1 MKFYSTNNR
10 SHSLGFGAAVEKG
23 LAADNGLYFPE
34 TIPTLSSEFINNL
47 HTFSKE
53 EIGVEVMR
61 HFTSE
66 DISDEELKRIVRET
80 LDFDFPLKE
89 VSKDVFSLELFHGP
103 TMAFKDVGARFMSR
117 SLRALAEDRE
127 SIVLVATSGDTGSAV
142 ANGFYKIPGIKVVL
156 LYPSGKISHI
166 QEMQLTTL
174 GENITAI
181 EVDGVFDDC
190 QALVKQA
197 FLDEELNKKLALT
210 SANSINVARWLP
222 QSIYYFLA
230 VAEARRQGFE
240 EVVFSV
246 PSGNFGNITAGMI
259 GAKMGLPIKKF
270 IAATNMNKIVPDY
283 LTSGV
288 YSPVA
293 SVPTIS
299 NAMDVGAPSNFVR
312 LTEMYGNSHEGIT
325 HDLEGYY
332 LTDEQ
337 TKQVMKRCY
346 EENEYILDPHGA
358 IAYDALL
365 KSGLANDKTC
375 GIFLETAHPAKFKD
389 VVDDALGIKFP
400 LPEKLKEIVSKKKI
414 ATKMKNSYADF
425 KDFLR
430 SNY

>member
-10 SHSLGFGAAVEKG
+10 NHSLGFGAAVEKG

-34 TIPTLSSEFINNL
+34 TIPTLSSDFINDL

-66 DISDEELKRIVRET
+66 DISIEELKRIVRET

-117 SLRALAEDRE
+117 SLQAIAKRD
-127 SIVLVATSGDTGSAV
+127 SVVLVATSGDTGSAV

-156 LYPSGKISHI
+156 LYPSGKISQI

-174 GENITAI
+174 GENITALQ
-181 EVDGVFDDC
+181 VDGVFDDC
-190 QALVKQA
+190 QALVKKA

-210 SANSINVARWLP
+210 SANSINIARWLP

-246 PSGNFGNITAGMI
+246 PSGNLGNVTAGMV
-259 GAKMGLPIKKF
+259 GAKMGLPVKKF

-293 SVPTIS
+293 SVATIS

-312 LTEMYGNSHEGIT
+312 LTEMYSNSHEGIT

-332 LTDEQ
+332 LTDDQ
-337 TKQVMKRCY
+337 TKKVMKTCY
-346 EENEYILDPHGA
+346 EENEYVLDPHGA

-365 KSGLANDKTC
+365 KSGLTNDKTC

-389 VVDDALGIKFP
+389 IVDDALDIDLP
-400 LPEKLKEIVSKKKI
+400 LPKKLKEIVNNKKT
-414 ATKMKNSYADF
+414 AVKMKNSYEDF
-425 KDFLR
+425 EDFLR

>member
-10 SHSLGFGAAVEKG
+10 NHSLGFGAAVEKG

-34 TIPTLSSEFINNL
+34 TIPILSSDFINDL
-47 HTFSKE
+47 HTFSKD

-66 DISDEELKRIVRET
+66 DISIEELKRIVRET

-117 SLRALAEDRE
+117 SLRAIAERE
-127 SIVLVATSGDTGSAV
+127 SVVLVATSGDTGSAV

-156 LYPSGKISHI
+156 LYPSGKISQI

-174 GENITAI
+174 GENITAL

-190 QALVKQA
+190 QALVKKA

-210 SANSINVARWLP
+210 SANSINIARWLP

-230 VAEARRQGFE
+230 LAEARRQGFE

-246 PSGNFGNITAGMI
+246 PSGNLGNVTAGMV
-259 GAKMGLPIKKF
+259 GAKMGLPVKKF

-332 LTDEQ
+332 LNDDQ
-337 TKQVMKRCY
+337 TKKVMKRCY
-346 EENEYILDPHGA
+346 EENEYVLDPHGA

-365 KSGLANDKTC
+365 KSGLTNDKTC

-389 VVDDALGIKFP
+389 IVDDALDIDLP
-400 LPEKLKEIVSKKKI
+400 LPEKLKEIVNNKKT
-414 ATKMKNSYADF
+414 AVKMKNSYEDF
-425 KDFLR
+425 EDFLR

>member
-10 SHSLGFGAAVEKG
+10 NHSLGFGAAVEKG

-34 TIPTLSSEFINNL
+34 TIPTLSSDFINDL

-66 DISDEELKRIVRET
+66 DISIEELKRIVRET

-117 SLRALAEDRE
+117 SLRAIAERE
-127 SIVLVATSGDTGSAV
+127 SVVLVATSGDTGSAV

-156 LYPSGKISHI
+156 LYPSGKISQI

-174 GENITAI
+174 GENITAL

-190 QALVKQA
+190 QALVKKA

-210 SANSINVARWLP
+210 SANSINIARWLP

-246 PSGNFGNITAGMI
+246 PSGNLGNITAGMV
-259 GAKMGLPIKKF
+259 GAKMGLPVKKF

-312 LTEMYGNSHEGIT
+312 LTEMYSNSHEGIT

-332 LTDEQ
+332 LTDDQ
-337 TKQVMKRCY
+337 TKKVMKRCY
-346 EENEYILDPHGA
+346 EENEYVLDPHGA

-365 KSGLANDKTC
+365 KSGLTNDKTC

-389 VVDDALGIKFP
+389 IVDDALDIDLP
-400 LPEKLKEIVSKKKI
+400 LPEKLKEIVNNKKT
-414 ATKMKNSYADF
+414 AVKMKNSYEDF
-425 KDFLR
+425 EDFLR

>member
-10 SHSLGFGAAVEKG
+10 NHSLGFGAAVEKG

-34 TIPTLSSEFINNL
+34 TIPILSSDFINDL
-47 HTFSKE
+47 HTFSKD

-66 DISDEELKRIVRET
+66 DISIEELKRIVRET

-117 SLRALAEDRE
+117 SLQAIAKRD
-127 SIVLVATSGDTGSAV
+127 SVVLVATSGDTGSAV

-156 LYPSGKISHI
+156 LYPSGKISQI

-174 GENITAI
+174 GENITALQ
-181 EVDGVFDDC
+181 VDGVFDDC
-190 QALVKQA
+190 QALVKKA

-210 SANSINVARWLP
+210 SANSINIARWLP

-246 PSGNFGNITAGMI
+246 PIGNLGNVTAGMV
-259 GAKMGLPIKKF
+259 GAKMGLPVKKF

-293 SVPTIS
+293 SVATIS

-332 LTDEQ
+332 LNDDQ
-337 TKQVMKRCY
+337 TKKVMKRCY
-346 EENEYILDPHGA
+346 EENEYVLDPHGA

-365 KSGLANDKTC
+365 KSGLTNDKTC

-389 VVDDALGIKFP
+389 IVDDALDIDLP
-400 LPEKLKEIVSKKKI
+400 LPEKLKEIVNNKKT
-414 ATKMKNSYADF
+414 AVKMKNSYEDF
-425 KDFLR
+425 EDFLR

>member
-10 SHSLGFGAAVEKG
+10 NHSLGFGAAVEKG

-34 TIPTLSSEFINNL
+34 TIPILSSDFINDL
-47 HTFSKE
+47 HTFSKD

-66 DISDEELKRIVRET
+66 DISIEELKRIVRET

-117 SLRALAEDRE
+117 SLQAIAKRD
-127 SIVLVATSGDTGSAV
+127 SVVLVATSGDTGSAV

-156 LYPSGKISHI
+156 LYPSGKISQI

-174 GENITAI
+174 GENITALQ
-181 EVDGVFDDC
+181 VDGVFDDC
-190 QALVKQA
+190 QALVKKA
-197 FLDEELNKKLALT
+197 FLDEELNKKLVLT
-210 SANSINVARWLP
+210 SANSINIARWLP

-230 VAEARRQGFE
+230 LAEARRQGFE

-246 PSGNFGNITAGMI
+246 PSGNLGNVTAGMV
-259 GAKMGLPIKKF
+259 GAKMGLPVKKF

-293 SVPTIS
+293 SVATIS

-332 LTDEQ
+332 LNDDQ
-337 TKQVMKRCY
+337 TKKVMKRCY
-346 EENEYILDPHGA
+346 EENEYVLDPHGA

-365 KSGLANDKTC
+365 KSGLTNDKTC

-389 VVDDALGIKFP
+389 IVDDALDIDLP
-400 LPEKLKEIVSKKKI
+400 LPEKLKEIVNNKKT
-414 ATKMKNSYADF
+414 AVKMKNSYEDF
-425 KDFLR
+425 EDFLR

>member
-10 SHSLGFGAAVEKG
+10 NHSLGFGAAVEKG

-34 TIPTLSSEFINNL
+34 TIPTLSSDFINDL

-66 DISDEELKRIVRET
+66 DISIEELKRIVRET

-117 SLRALAEDRE
+117 SLRAIAERE
-127 SIVLVATSGDTGSAV
+127 SVVLVATSGDTGSAV

-156 LYPSGKISHI
+156 LYPSGKISQI

-174 GENITAI
+174 GENITALQ
-181 EVDGVFDDC
+181 VDGVFDDC
-190 QALVKQA
+190 QALVKKA

-210 SANSINVARWLP
+210 SANSINIARWLP

-246 PSGNFGNITAGMI
+246 PSGNLGNVTAGMV
-259 GAKMGLPIKKF
+259 GAKMGLPVKKF

-312 LTEMYGNSHEGIT
+312 LTEMYSNSHEGIT

-332 LTDEQ
+332 LTDDQ
-337 TKQVMKRCY
+337 TKKVMKTCY
-346 EENEYILDPHGA
+346 EENEYVLDPHGA

-365 KSGLANDKTC
+365 KSGLTNDKTC

-389 VVDDALGIKFP
+389 IVDDALDIDLP
-400 LPEKLKEIVSKKKI
+400 LPKKLKEIVNNKKT
-414 ATKMKNSYADF
+414 AVKMKNSYEDF
-425 KDFLR
+425 EDFLR

>member
-10 SHSLGFGAAVEKG
+10 NHSLGFGAAVEKG

-34 TIPTLSSEFINNL
+34 TIPTLSSDFINDL

-66 DISDEELKRIVRET
+66 DISIEELKRIVRET

-117 SLRALAEDRE
+117 SLRAIAERE
-127 SIVLVATSGDTGSAV
+127 SVVLVATSGDTGSAV

-156 LYPSGKISHI
+156 LYPSGKISQI

-174 GENITAI
+174 GENITAL

-190 QALVKQA
+190 QALVKKA

-210 SANSINVARWLP
+210 SANSINIARWLP

-259 GAKMGLPIKKF
+259 GAKMGLPVKKF

-312 LTEMYGNSHEGIT
+312 LTEMYSNSHEGIT

-332 LTDEQ
+332 LTDDQ
-337 TKQVMKRCY
+337 TKKVMKTCY
-346 EENEYILDPHGA
+346 EENEYVLDPHGA

-365 KSGLANDKTC
+365 KSGLTNDKTC

-389 VVDDALGIKFP
+389 IVDDALDIDLP
-400 LPEKLKEIVSKKKI
+400 LPEKLKEIVNNKKT
-414 ATKMKNSYADF
+414 AVKMKNSYEDF
-425 KDFLR
+425 EDFLR

>member
-10 SHSLGFGAAVEKG
+10 NHSLGFGAAVEKG

-34 TIPTLSSEFINNL
+34 TIPILSSDFINDL
-47 HTFSKE
+47 HTFSKD

-66 DISDEELKRIVRET
+66 DISIEELKRIVRET

-117 SLRALAEDRE
+117 SLQAIAKRD
-127 SIVLVATSGDTGSAV
+127 SVVLVATSGDTGSAV

-156 LYPSGKISHI
+156 LYPSGKISQI

-174 GENITAI
+174 GENITALQ
-181 EVDGVFDDC
+181 VDGVFDDC
-190 QALVKQA
+190 QALVKKA
-197 FLDEELNKKLALT
+197 FLDEELNKKLVLT
-210 SANSINVARWLP
+210 SANSINIARWLP

-230 VAEARRQGFE
+230 LAEARRQGFE

-246 PSGNFGNITAGMI
+246 PSGNLGNVTAGMV
-259 GAKMGLPIKKF
+259 GAKMGLPVKKF

-293 SVPTIS
+293 SVATIS

-332 LTDEQ
+332 LNDDQ
-337 TKQVMKRCY
+337 TKKVMKRCY
-346 EENEYILDPHGA
+346 EENEYVLDPHGA

-365 KSGLANDKTC
+365 KSGLTNDKTC

-389 VVDDALGIKFP
+389 IVDDALDIDFP
-400 LPEKLKEIVSKKKI
+400 LPEKLKEIVNNKKT
-414 ATKMKNSYADF
+414 AVKMKNSYEDF
-425 KDFLR
+425 EDFLR

>member
-10 SHSLGFGAAVEKG
+10 NHSLGFGAAVEKG

-34 TIPTLSSEFINNL
+34 TIPILSSDFINDL
-47 HTFSKE
+47 HTFSKD

-66 DISDEELKRIVRET
+66 DISIEELKRIVRET

-117 SLRALAEDRE
+117 SLQAIAKRD
-127 SIVLVATSGDTGSAV
+127 SVVLVATSGDTGSAV

-156 LYPSGKISHI
+156 LYPSGKISQI

-174 GENITAI
+174 GENITAL

-190 QALVKQA
+190 QALVKKA

-210 SANSINVARWLP
+210 SANSINIARWLP

-230 VAEARRQGFE
+230 LAEARRQGFE

-246 PSGNFGNITAGMI
+246 PSGNLGNVTAGMV
-259 GAKMGLPIKKF
+259 GAKMGLPVKKF

-293 SVPTIS
+293 SVATIS

-332 LTDEQ
+332 LNDDQ
-337 TKQVMKRCY
+337 TKKVMKRCY
-346 EENEYILDPHGA
+346 EENEYVLDPHGA

-365 KSGLANDKTC
+365 KSGLTNDKTC

-389 VVDDALGIKFP
+389 IVDDALDIDLP
-400 LPEKLKEIVSKKKI
+400 LPEKLKEIVNNKKT
-414 ATKMKNSYADF
+414 AVKMKNSYEDF
-425 KDFLR
+425 EDFLR

>member
-10 SHSLGFGAAVEKG
+10 NHSLGFGAAVEKG

-34 TIPTLSSEFINNL
+34 TIPILSSDFINDL
-47 HTFSKE
+47 HTFSKD

-66 DISDEELKRIVRET
+66 DISIEELKRIVRET

-117 SLRALAEDRE
+117 SLQAIAKRD
-127 SIVLVATSGDTGSAV
+127 SVVLVATSGDTGSAV

-156 LYPSGKISHI
+156 LYPSGKISQI

-174 GENITAI
+174 GENITALQ
-181 EVDGVFDDC
+181 VDGVFDDC
-190 QALVKQA
+190 QALVKKA
-197 FLDEELNKKLALT
+197 FLDEELNKKLVLT
-210 SANSINVARWLP
+210 SANSINIARWLP

-246 PSGNFGNITAGMI
+246 PSGNLGNVTAGMV
-259 GAKMGLPIKKF
+259 GAKMGLPVKKF

-293 SVPTIS
+293 SVATIS

-332 LTDEQ
+332 LTDDQ
-337 TKQVMKRCY
+337 TKKVMKRCY
-346 EENEYILDPHGA
+346 EENEYVLDPHGA

-365 KSGLANDKTC
+365 KSGLTNDKTC

-389 VVDDALGIKFP
+389 IVDDALDIDLP
-400 LPEKLKEIVSKKKI
+400 LPEKLKEIVNNKKT
-414 ATKMKNSYADF
+414 AVKMKNSYEDF
-425 KDFLR
+425 EDFLR

>member
-10 SHSLGFGAAVEKG
+10 NHSLGFGAAVEKG

-34 TIPTLSSEFINNL
+34 TIPTLSSDFINDL

-66 DISDEELKRIVRET
+66 DISIEELKRIVRET

-117 SLRALAEDRE
+117 SLRAIAERE
-127 SIVLVATSGDTGSAV
+127 SVVLVATSGDTGSAV

-156 LYPSGKISHI
+156 LYPSGKISQI

-174 GENITAI
+174 GENITAL

-190 QALVKQA
+190 QALVKKA

-210 SANSINVARWLP
+210 SANSINIARWLP

-246 PSGNFGNITAGMI
+246 PSGNLGNITAGMV
-259 GAKMGLPIKKF
+259 GAKMGLPVKKF

-293 SVPTIS
+293 SVATIS

-332 LTDEQ
+332 LNDDQ
-337 TKQVMKRCY
+337 TKKVMKRCY
-346 EENEYILDPHGA
+346 EENEYVLDPHGA

-365 KSGLANDKTC
+365 KSGLTNDKTC

-389 VVDDALGIKFP
+389 IVDDALDIDLP
-400 LPEKLKEIVSKKKI
+400 LPEKLKEIVNKKKT
-414 ATKMKNSYADF
+414 AVKMKNSYADF
-425 KDFLR
+425 EDFLR

>member
-10 SHSLGFGAAVEKG
+10 NHSLGFGAAVEKG

-34 TIPTLSSEFINNL
+34 TIPTLSSDFINDL

-66 DISDEELKRIVRET
+66 DISIEELKRIVRET

-117 SLRALAEDRE
+117 SLRAIAERE
-127 SIVLVATSGDTGSAV
+127 SVVLVATSGDTGSAV

-156 LYPSGKISHI
+156 LYPSGKISQI

-174 GENITAI
+174 GENITAL

-190 QALVKQA
+190 QALVKKA

-210 SANSINVARWLP
+210 SANSINIARWLP

-246 PSGNFGNITAGMI
+246 PSGNLGNITAGMV
-259 GAKMGLPIKKF
+259 GAKMGLPVKKF

-312 LTEMYGNSHEGIT
+312 LTEMYSNSHEGIT

-332 LTDEQ
+332 LTDDQ
-337 TKQVMKRCY
+337 TKKVMKTCY
-346 EENEYILDPHGA
+346 EENEYVLDPHGA

-365 KSGLANDKTC
+365 KSGLTNDKTC

-389 VVDDALGIKFP
+389 IVDDALDIDLP
-400 LPEKLKEIVSKKKI
+400 LPEKLKEIVNKKKT
-414 ATKMKNSYADF
+414 AVKMKNSYADF
-425 KDFLR
+425 EDFLR

>member
-10 SHSLGFGAAVEKG
+10 NHSLGFGAAVEKG

-34 TIPTLSSEFINNL
+34 TIPILSSDFINDL
-47 HTFSKE
+47 HTFSKD

-66 DISDEELKRIVRET
+66 DISIEELKRIVRET

-117 SLRALAEDRE
+117 SLQAIAKRD
-127 SIVLVATSGDTGSAV
+127 SVVLVATSGDTGSAV

-156 LYPSGKISHI
+156 LYPSGKISQI

-174 GENITAI
+174 GENITAL

-190 QALVKQA
+190 QALVKKA

-210 SANSINVARWLP
+210 SANSINIARWLP

-246 PSGNFGNITAGMI
+246 PSGNLGNITAGMV
-259 GAKMGLPIKKF
+259 GAKMGLPVKKF

-332 LTDEQ
+332 LTDDQ
-337 TKQVMKRCY
+337 TKKVMKTCY
-346 EENEYILDPHGA
+346 EENEYVLDPHGA

-365 KSGLANDKTC
+365 KSGLTNDKTC

-389 VVDDALGIKFP
+389 IVDDALDIDLP
-400 LPEKLKEIVSKKKI
+400 LPEKLKEIVNNKKT
-414 ATKMKNSYADF
+414 AVKMKNSYEDF
-425 KDFLR
+425 EDFLR

>member
-10 SHSLGFGAAVEKG
+10 NHSLGFGAAVEKG

-34 TIPTLSSEFINNL
+34 TIPILSSDFINDL
-47 HTFSKE
+47 HTFSKD

-66 DISDEELKRIVRET
+66 DISIEELKRIVRET

-117 SLRALAEDRE
+117 SLQAIAKRD
-127 SIVLVATSGDTGSAV
+127 SVVLVATSGDTGSAV

-156 LYPSGKISHI
+156 LYPSGKISQI

-174 GENITAI
+174 GENITAL

-190 QALVKQA
+190 QALVKKA
-197 FLDEELNKKLALT
+197 FLDEELNKKLVLT
-210 SANSINVARWLP
+210 SANSINIARWLP

-230 VAEARRQGFE
+230 LAEARRQGFE

-246 PSGNFGNITAGMI
+246 PSGNLGNVTAGMV
-259 GAKMGLPIKKF
+259 GAKMGLPVKKF

-293 SVPTIS
+293 SVATIS

-332 LTDEQ
+332 LNDDQ
-337 TKQVMKRCY
+337 TKKVMKRCY
-346 EENEYILDPHGA
+346 EENEYVLDPHGA

-365 KSGLANDKTC
+365 KSGLTNDKTC

-389 VVDDALGIKFP
+389 IVDDALDIDLP
-400 LPEKLKEIVSKKKI
+400 LPEKLKEIVNNKKT
-414 ATKMKNSYADF
+414 AVKMKNSYEDF
-425 KDFLR
+425 EDFLR

>member
-10 SHSLGFGAAVEKG
+10 NHSLGFGAAVEKG

-34 TIPTLSSEFINNL
+34 TIPTLNSDFINDL

-66 DISDEELKRIVRET
+66 DISIEELKRIVRET

-117 SLRALAEDRE
+117 SFRAIAERE
-127 SIVLVATSGDTGSAV
+127 SVVLVATSGDTGSAV

-156 LYPSGKISHI
+156 LYPSGKISQI

-174 GENITAI
+174 GENITAL

-190 QALVKQA
+190 QALVKKA

-210 SANSINVARWLP
+210 SANSINIARWLP

-259 GAKMGLPIKKF
+259 GAKMGLPVKKF

-332 LTDEQ
+332 LNDDQ
-337 TKQVMKRCY
+337 TKKVMKRCY
-346 EENEYILDPHGA
+346 EENEYVLDPHGA

-365 KSGLANDKTC
+365 KSGLTNDKTC

-389 VVDDALGIKFP
+389 IVDDALDIDLP
-400 LPEKLKEIVSKKKI
+400 LPEKLKEIVNNKKT
-414 ATKMKNSYADF
+414 AVKMKNSYEDF
-425 KDFLR
+425 EDFLR

>member
-1 MKFYSTNNR
+1 M
-10 SHSLGFGAAVEKG
+10 
-23 LAADNGLYFPE
+23 
-34 TIPTLSSEFINNL
+34 
-47 HTFSKE
+47 
-53 EIGVEVMR
+53 
-61 HFTSE
+61 
-66 DISDEELKRIVRET
+66 
-80 LDFDFPLKE
+80 
-89 VSKDVFSLELFHGP
+89 FSLELFHGP

-117 SLRALAEDRE
+117 SLRAIAERE
-127 SIVLVATSGDTGSAV
+127 SVVLVATSGDTGSAV

-156 LYPSGKISHI
+156 LYPSGKISQI

-174 GENITAI
+174 GENITAL

-190 QALVKQA
+190 QALVKKA

-210 SANSINVARWLP
+210 SANSINIARWLP

-246 PSGNFGNITAGMI
+246 PSGNLGNITAGMV
-259 GAKMGLPIKKF
+259 GAKMGLPVKKF

-312 LTEMYGNSHEGIT
+312 LTEMYSNSHEGIT

-332 LTDEQ
+332 LTDDQ
-337 TKQVMKRCY
+337 TKKVMKTCY
-346 EENEYILDPHGA
+346 EENEYVLDPHGA

-365 KSGLANDKTC
+365 KSGLTNDKTC

-389 VVDDALGIKFP
+389 IVDDALDIDLP
-400 LPEKLKEIVSKKKI
+400 LPEKLKEIVNKKKT
-414 ATKMKNSYADF
+414 AVKMKNSYADF
-425 KDFLR
+425 EDFLR

>member
-10 SHSLGFGAAVEKG
+10 NHSLGFGAAVEKG

-34 TIPTLSSEFINNL
+34 TIPTLSSDFINDL

-66 DISDEELKRIVRET
+66 DISIEELKRIVRET

-117 SLRALAEDRE
+117 SLRAIAERE
-127 SIVLVATSGDTGSAV
+127 SVVLVATSGDTGSAV

-156 LYPSGKISHI
+156 LYPSGKISQI

-174 GENITAI
+174 GENITAL

-190 QALVKQA
+190 QALVKKA

-210 SANSINVARWLP
+210 SANSINIARWLP

-259 GAKMGLPIKKF
+259 GAKMGLPVKKF

-312 LTEMYGNSHEGIT
+312 LTEMYSNSHEGIT

-332 LTDEQ
+332 LTDDQ
-337 TKQVMKRCY
+337 TKKVMKRCY
-346 EENEYILDPHGA
+346 EENEYVLDPHGA

-365 KSGLANDKTC
+365 KSGLTNDKTC

-389 VVDDALGIKFP
+389 IVDDALDIDLP
-400 LPEKLKEIVSKKKI
+400 LPEKLKEIVNKKKT
-414 ATKMKNSYADF
+414 AVKMKNSYADF
-425 KDFLR
+425 EDFLR

>member
-10 SHSLGFGAAVEKG
+10 NHSLGFGAAVEKG

-34 TIPTLSSEFINNL
+34 TIPTLSSDFINDL

-66 DISDEELKRIVRET
+66 DISIEELKRIVRET

-117 SLRALAEDRE
+117 SLRAIAERE
-127 SIVLVATSGDTGSAV
+127 SVVLVATSGDTGSAV

-156 LYPSGKISHI
+156 LYPSGKISQI

-174 GENITAI
+174 GENITAL

-190 QALVKQA
+190 QALVKKA

-210 SANSINVARWLP
+210 SANSINIARWLP

-246 PSGNFGNITAGMI
+246 PSGNLGNITAGMV
-259 GAKMGLPIKKF
+259 GAKMGLPVKKF

-312 LTEMYGNSHEGIT
+312 LTEMYSNSHEGIT

-332 LTDEQ
+332 LTDDQ
-337 TKQVMKRCY
+337 TKKVMKTCY
-346 EENEYILDPHGA
+346 EENEYVLDPHGA

-365 KSGLANDKTC
+365 KSGLTNDKTC

-389 VVDDALGIKFP
+389 IVDDALDIDLP
-400 LPEKLKEIVSKKKI
+400 LPEKLKEIVNKKK
-414 ATKMKNSYADF
+414 TVVKMKNSYADF
-425 KDFLR
+425 EDFLR

>member
-10 SHSLGFGAAVEKG
+10 NHSLGFGAAVEKG

-34 TIPTLSSEFINNL
+34 TIPILSSDFINDL
-47 HTFSKE
+47 HKFSKD

-66 DISDEELKRIVRET
+66 DISIEELKRIVRET

-117 SLRALAEDRE
+117 SFRAIAERE
-127 SIVLVATSGDTGSAV
+127 SVVLVATSGDTGSAV

-156 LYPSGKISHI
+156 LYPSGKISQI

-174 GENITAI
+174 GENITAL

-190 QALVKQA
+190 QALVKKA

-210 SANSINVARWLP
+210 SANSINIARWLP

-259 GAKMGLPIKKF
+259 GAKMGLPVKKF

-332 LTDEQ
+332 LNDDQ
-337 TKQVMKRCY
+337 TKKVMKRCY
-346 EENEYILDPHGA
+346 EENEYVLDPHGA

-365 KSGLANDKTC
+365 KSGLTNDKTC

-389 VVDDALGIKFP
+389 IVDDALDIDLP
-400 LPEKLKEIVSKKKI
+400 LPEKLKEIVNNKKT
-414 ATKMKNSYADF
+414 AVKMKNSYEDF
-425 KDFLR
+425 EDFLR

>member
-10 SHSLGFGAAVEKG
+10 NHSLGFGAAVEKG

-34 TIPTLSSEFINNL
+34 TIPTLSSDFINDL

-66 DISDEELKRIVRET
+66 DISIEELKRIVRET

-117 SLRALAEDRE
+117 SLRAIAERE
-127 SIVLVATSGDTGSAV
+127 SVVLVATSGDTGSAV

-156 LYPSGKISHI
+156 LYPSGKISQI

-174 GENITAI
+174 GENITAL

-190 QALVKQA
+190 QALVKKA

-210 SANSINVARWLP
+210 SANSINIARWLP

-259 GAKMGLPIKKF
+259 GAKMGLPVKKF

-312 LTEMYGNSHEGIT
+312 LTEMYSNSHEGIT

-332 LTDEQ
+332 LTDDQ
-337 TKQVMKRCY
+337 TKKVMKTCY
-346 EENEYILDPHGA
+346 EENEYVLDPHGA

-365 KSGLANDKTC
+365 KSGLTNDKTC

-389 VVDDALGIKFP
+389 IVDDALDIDLP
-400 LPEKLKEIVSKKKI
+400 LPEKLKEIVNKKKT
-414 ATKMKNSYADF
+414 AVKMKNSYADF
-425 KDFLR
+425 EDFLR

>member
-10 SHSLGFGAAVEKG
+10 NHSLGFGAAVEKG

-34 TIPTLSSEFINNL
+34 TIPILSSDFINDL

-66 DISDEELKRIVRET
+66 DISTEELKRIVRET

-117 SLRALAEDRE
+117 SFRAIAERE
-127 SIVLVATSGDTGSAV
+127 SVVLVATSGDTGSAV

-156 LYPSGKISHI
+156 LYPSGKISQI

-174 GENITAI
+174 GENITAL

-190 QALVKQA
+190 QALVKKA

-210 SANSINVARWLP
+210 SANSINIARWLP

-259 GAKMGLPIKKF
+259 GAKMGLPVKKF

-332 LTDEQ
+332 LNDDQ
-337 TKQVMKRCY
+337 TKKVMKRCY
-346 EENEYILDPHGA
+346 EENEYVLDPHGA

-365 KSGLANDKTC
+365 KSGLTNDKTC

-389 VVDDALGIKFP
+389 IVDDALDIDLP
-400 LPEKLKEIVSKKKI
+400 LPEKLKEIVNNKKT
-414 ATKMKNSYADF
+414 AVKMKNSYEDF
-425 KDFLR
+425 EDFLR

>member
-10 SHSLGFGAAVEKG
+10 NHSLGFGAAVEKG

-34 TIPTLSSEFINNL
+34 TIPTLSSDFINDL

-66 DISDEELKRIVRET
+66 DISIEELKRIVRET

-117 SLRALAEDRE
+117 SLRAIAERE
-127 SIVLVATSGDTGSAV
+127 SVVLVATSGDTGSAV

-156 LYPSGKISHI
+156 LYPSGKISQI

-174 GENITAI
+174 GENITAL

-190 QALVKQA
+190 QALVKKA

-210 SANSINVARWLP
+210 SANSINIARWLP

-246 PSGNFGNITAGMI
+246 PSGNLGNITAGMV
-259 GAKMGLPIKKF
+259 GAKMGLPVKKF

-312 LTEMYGNSHEGIT
+312 LTEMYSNSHEGIT

-332 LTDEQ
+332 LTDDQ
-337 TKQVMKRCY
+337 TKKVMKRCY
-346 EENEYILDPHGA
+346 EENEYVLDPHGA

-365 KSGLANDKTC
+365 KSGLTNDKTC

-389 VVDDALGIKFP
+389 IVDDALDIDLP
-400 LPEKLKEIVSKKKI
+400 LPEKLKEIVNKKKT
-414 ATKMKNSYADF
+414 AVKMKNSYADF
-425 KDFLR
+425 EDFLR

>member
-10 SHSLGFGAAVEKG
+10 NHSLGFGAAVEKG

-34 TIPTLSSEFINNL
+34 TIPILSSDFINDL
-47 HTFSKE
+47 HTFSKD

-66 DISDEELKRIVRET
+66 DISIEELKRIVRET

-117 SLRALAEDRE
+117 SLQAIAKRD
-127 SIVLVATSGDTGSAV
+127 SVVLVATSGDTGSAV

-156 LYPSGKISHI
+156 LYPSGKISQI

-174 GENITAI
+174 GENITALQ
-181 EVDGVFDDC
+181 VDGVFDDC
-190 QALVKQA
+190 QALVKKA

-210 SANSINVARWLP
+210 SANSINIARWLP

-246 PSGNFGNITAGMI
+246 PSGNLGNVTAGMV
-259 GAKMGLPIKKF
+259 GAKMGLPVKKF

-293 SVPTIS
+293 SVATIS

-332 LTDEQ
+332 LNDDQ
-337 TKQVMKRCY
+337 TKKVMKRCY
-346 EENEYILDPHGA
+346 EENEYVLDPHGA

-365 KSGLANDKTC
+365 KSGLTNDKTC

-389 VVDDALGIKFP
+389 IVDDALDIDLP
-400 LPEKLKEIVSKKKI
+400 LPEKLKEIVNNKKT
-414 ATKMKNSYADF
+414 AVKMKNSYEDF
-425 KDFLR
+425 EDFLR

>member
-10 SHSLGFGAAVEKG
+10 NHSLGFGAAVEKG

-34 TIPTLSSEFINNL
+34 TIPTLSSDFINDL

-66 DISDEELKRIVRET
+66 DISIEELKRIVRET

-117 SLRALAEDRE
+117 SLRAIAERE
-127 SIVLVATSGDTGSAV
+127 SVVLVATSGDTGSAV

-156 LYPSGKISHI
+156 LYPSGKISQI

-174 GENITAI
+174 GENITAL

-190 QALVKQA
+190 QALVKKA

-210 SANSINVARWLP
+210 SANSINIARWLP

-246 PSGNFGNITAGMI
+246 PSGNLGNITAGMV
-259 GAKMGLPIKKF
+259 GAKMGLPVKKF

-312 LTEMYGNSHEGIT
+312 LTEMYSNSHEGIT

-332 LTDEQ
+332 LNDDQ
-337 TKQVMKRCY
+337 TKKVMKRCY
-346 EENEYILDPHGA
+346 EENEYVLDPHGA

-365 KSGLANDKTC
+365 KSGLTNDKTC

-389 VVDDALGIKFP
+389 IVDDALDIDLP
-400 LPEKLKEIVSKKKI
+400 LPEKLKEIVNNKKT
-414 ATKMKNSYADF
+414 AVKMKNSYADF
-425 KDFLR
+425 EDFLR

>member
-10 SHSLGFGAAVEKG
+10 NHSLGFGAAVEKG

-34 TIPTLSSEFINNL
+34 TIPILSSDFINDL
-47 HTFSKE
+47 HTFSKD

-66 DISDEELKRIVRET
+66 DISIEELKRIVRET

-117 SLRALAEDRE
+117 SLQAIAKRD
-127 SIVLVATSGDTGSAV
+127 SVVLVATSGDTGSAV

-156 LYPSGKISHI
+156 LYPSGKISQI

-174 GENITAI
+174 GENITALQ
-181 EVDGVFDDC
+181 VDGVFDDC
-190 QALVKQA
+190 QALVKKA

-210 SANSINVARWLP
+210 SANSINIARWLP

-259 GAKMGLPIKKF
+259 GAKMGLPVKKF

-293 SVPTIS
+293 SVATIS

-332 LTDEQ
+332 LNDDQ
-337 TKQVMKRCY
+337 TKKVMKRCY
-346 EENEYILDPHGA
+346 EENEYVLDPHGA

-365 KSGLANDKTC
+365 KSGLTNDKTC

-389 VVDDALGIKFP
+389 IVDDALDIDLP
-400 LPEKLKEIVSKKKI
+400 LPEKLKEIVNNKKT
-414 ATKMKNSYADF
+414 AVKMKNSYEDF
-425 KDFLR
+425 EDFLR

>member
-10 SHSLGFGAAVEKG
+10 NHSLGFGAAVEKG

-34 TIPTLSSEFINNL
+34 TIPILSSDFINDL
-47 HTFSKE
+47 HTFSKD

-66 DISDEELKRIVRET
+66 DISIEELKRIVRET

-117 SLRALAEDRE
+117 SLQAIAKRD
-127 SIVLVATSGDTGSAV
+127 SVVLVATSGDTGSAV

-156 LYPSGKISHI
+156 LYPSGKISQI

-174 GENITAI
+174 GENITALQ
-181 EVDGVFDDC
+181 VDGVFDDC
-190 QALVKQA
+190 QALVKKA

-210 SANSINVARWLP
+210 SANSINIARWLP

-246 PSGNFGNITAGMI
+246 PSGNLGNITAGMV
-259 GAKMGLPIKKF
+259 GAKMGLPVKKF

-312 LTEMYGNSHEGIT
+312 LTEMYSNSHEGIT

-332 LTDEQ
+332 LNDDQ
-337 TKQVMKRCY
+337 TKKVMKTCY
-346 EENEYILDPHGA
+346 EENEYVLDPHGA

-365 KSGLANDKTC
+365 KSGLTNDKTC

-389 VVDDALGIKFP
+389 IVDDALDIDLP
-400 LPEKLKEIVSKKKI
+400 LPKKLKEIVNNKKT
-414 ATKMKNSYADF
+414 AVKMKNSYEDF
-425 KDFLR
+425 EDFLR

>member
-10 SHSLGFGAAVEKG
+10 NHSLGFGAAVEKG

-34 TIPTLSSEFINNL
+34 TIPTLSSDFINDL

-66 DISDEELKRIVRET
+66 DISIEELKRIVRET

-117 SLRALAEDRE
+117 SLRAIAERE
-127 SIVLVATSGDTGSAV
+127 SVVLVATSGDTGSAV

-156 LYPSGKISHI
+156 LYPSGKISQI

-174 GENITAI
+174 GENITALQ
-181 EVDGVFDDC
+181 VDGVFDDC
-190 QALVKQA
+190 QALVKKA

-210 SANSINVARWLP
+210 SANSINIARWLP

-246 PSGNFGNITAGMI
+246 PSGNLGNITAGMV
-259 GAKMGLPIKKF
+259 GAKMGLPVKKF

-312 LTEMYGNSHEGIT
+312 LTEMYSNSHEGIT

-332 LTDEQ
+332 LTDDQ
-337 TKQVMKRCY
+337 TKKVMKRCY
-346 EENEYILDPHGA
+346 EENEYVLDPHGA

-365 KSGLANDKTC
+365 KSGLTNDKTC

-389 VVDDALGIKFP
+389 IVDDALDIDLP
-400 LPEKLKEIVSKKKI
+400 LPEKLKEIVNNKKT
-414 ATKMKNSYADF
+414 AVKMKNSYEDF
-425 KDFLR
+425 EDFLR

>member
-10 SHSLGFGAAVEKG
+10 NHSLGFGAAVEKG

-34 TIPTLSSEFINNL
+34 TIPTLSSDFINDL

-66 DISDEELKRIVRET
+66 DISIEELKRIVRET

-117 SLRALAEDRE
+117 SLRAIAERE
-127 SIVLVATSGDTGSAV
+127 SVVLVATSGDTGSAV

-156 LYPSGKISHI
+156 LYPSGKISQI

-174 GENITAI
+174 GENITAL

-190 QALVKQA
+190 QALVKKA

-210 SANSINVARWLP
+210 SANSINIARWLP

-246 PSGNFGNITAGMI
+246 PSGNLGNITAGMV
-259 GAKMGLPIKKF
+259 GAKMGLPVKKF

-312 LTEMYGNSHEGIT
+312 LTEMYSNSHEGIT

-332 LTDEQ
+332 LNDDQ
-337 TKQVMKRCY
+337 TKKVMKRCY
-346 EENEYILDPHGA
+346 EENEYVLDPHGA

-365 KSGLANDKTC
+365 KSGLTNDKTC

-389 VVDDALGIKFP
+389 IVDDALDIDLP
-400 LPEKLKEIVSKKKI
+400 LPEKLKEIVNNKKT
-414 ATKMKNSYADF
+414 AVKMKNSYEDF
-425 KDFLR
+425 EDFLR

>member
-10 SHSLGFGAAVEKG
+10 NHSLGFGAAVEKG

-34 TIPTLSSEFINNL
+34 TIPTLSSDFINDL

-66 DISDEELKRIVRET
+66 DISIEELKRIVRET

-117 SLRALAEDRE
+117 SLRAIAERE
-127 SIVLVATSGDTGSAV
+127 SVVLVATSGDTGSAV

-156 LYPSGKISHI
+156 LYPSGKISQI

-174 GENITAI
+174 GENITAL

-190 QALVKQA
+190 QALVKKA

-210 SANSINVARWLP
+210 SANSINIARWLP

-246 PSGNFGNITAGMI
+246 PSGNLGNITAGMV
-259 GAKMGLPIKKF
+259 GAKMGLPVKKF

-332 LTDEQ
+332 LTDDQ
-337 TKQVMKRCY
+337 TKKVMKRCY
-346 EENEYILDPHGA
+346 EENEYVLDPHGA

-365 KSGLANDKTC
+365 KSGLTNDKTC

-389 VVDDALGIKFP
+389 IVDDALDIDLP
-400 LPEKLKEIVSKKKI
+400 LPEKLKEIVNNKKT
-414 ATKMKNSYADF
+414 AVKMKNSYEDF
-425 KDFLR
+425 EDFLR

>member
-10 SHSLGFGAAVEKG
+10 NHSLGFGAAVEKG

-34 TIPTLSSEFINNL
+34 TIPILSSDFINDL

-66 DISDEELKRIVRET
+66 DISIEELKRIVRET

-117 SLRALAEDRE
+117 SLQAIAKRD
-127 SIVLVATSGDTGSAV
+127 SVVLVATSGDTGSAV

-156 LYPSGKISHI
+156 LYPSGKISQI

-174 GENITAI
+174 GENITALQ
-181 EVDGVFDDC
+181 VDGVFDDC
-190 QALVKQA
+190 QALVKKA

-210 SANSINVARWLP
+210 SANSINIARWLP

-230 VAEARRQGFE
+230 LAEARRQGFE

-246 PSGNFGNITAGMI
+246 PSGNLGNVTAGMV
-259 GAKMGLPIKKF
+259 GAKMGLPVKKF

-293 SVPTIS
+293 SVATIS

-332 LTDEQ
+332 LTDDQ

-346 EENEYILDPHGA
+346 EENEYVLDPHGA

-365 KSGLANDKTC
+365 KSGLTNDKTC

-389 VVDDALGIKFP
+389 IVDDALDIDLP
-400 LPEKLKEIVSKKKI
+400 LPEKLKEIVNNKKT
-414 ATKMKNSYADF
+414 AVKMKNSYEDF
-425 KDFLR
+425 EDFLR

>member
-10 SHSLGFGAAVEKG
+10 NHSLGFGAAVEKG

-34 TIPTLSSEFINNL
+34 TIPILSSDFINDL
-47 HTFSKE
+47 HTFSKD

-66 DISDEELKRIVRET
+66 DISIEELKRIVRET

-117 SLRALAEDRE
+117 SLQAIAKRD
-127 SIVLVATSGDTGSAV
+127 SVVLVATSGDTGSAV

-156 LYPSGKISHI
+156 LYPSGKISQI

-174 GENITAI
+174 GENITALQ
-181 EVDGVFDDC
+181 VDGVFDDC
-190 QALVKQA
+190 QALVKKA

-210 SANSINVARWLP
+210 SANSINIARWLP

-230 VAEARRQGFE
+230 LAEARRQGFE

-246 PSGNFGNITAGMI
+246 PSGNLGNVTAGMV
-259 GAKMGLPIKKF
+259 GAKMGLPVKKF

-332 LTDEQ
+332 LNDDQ
-337 TKQVMKRCY
+337 TKKVMKRCY
-346 EENEYILDPHGA
+346 EENEYVLDPHGA

-365 KSGLANDKTC
+365 KSGLTNDKTC

-389 VVDDALGIKFP
+389 IVDDALDIDLP
-400 LPEKLKEIVSKKKI
+400 LPEKLKEIVNNKKT
-414 ATKMKNSYADF
+414 AVKMKNSYEDF
-425 KDFLR
+425 EDFLR

>member
-10 SHSLGFGAAVEKG
+10 NHSLGFGAAVEKG

-34 TIPTLSSEFINNL
+34 TIPTLSSDFINDL

-66 DISDEELKRIVRET
+66 DISIEELKRIVRET

-117 SLRALAEDRE
+117 SLQAIAKRD
-127 SIVLVATSGDTGSAV
+127 SVVLVATSGDTGSAV

-156 LYPSGKISHI
+156 LYPSGKISQI

-174 GENITAI
+174 GENITALQ
-181 EVDGVFDDC
+181 VDGVFDDC
-190 QALVKQA
+190 QALVKKA

-210 SANSINVARWLP
+210 SANSINIARWLP

-230 VAEARRQGFE
+230 LAEARRQGFE

-246 PSGNFGNITAGMI
+246 PSGNLGNVTAGMV
-259 GAKMGLPIKKF
+259 GAKMGLPVKKF

-332 LTDEQ
+332 LNDDQ
-337 TKQVMKRCY
+337 TKKVMKRCY
-346 EENEYILDPHGA
+346 EENEYVLDPHGA

-365 KSGLANDKTC
+365 KSGLTNDKTC

-389 VVDDALGIKFP
+389 IVDDALDIDLP
-400 LPEKLKEIVSKKKI
+400 LPEKLKEIVNNKKT
-414 ATKMKNSYADF
+414 AVKMKNSYEDF
-425 KDFLR
+425 EDFLR

>member
-10 SHSLGFGAAVEKG
+10 NHSLGFGAAVEKG

-34 TIPTLSSEFINNL
+34 TIPTLSSDFINDL

-66 DISDEELKRIVRET
+66 DISIEELKRIVRET

-117 SLRALAEDRE
+117 SLQAIAKRDYV
-127 SIVLVATSGDTGSAV
+127 VLVATSGDTGSAV

-156 LYPSGKISHI
+156 LYPSGKISQI

-174 GENITAI
+174 GENITAL

-190 QALVKQA
+190 QALVKKA

-210 SANSINVARWLP
+210 SANSINIARWLP

-246 PSGNFGNITAGMI
+246 PSGNLGNITAGMV
-259 GAKMGLPIKKF
+259 GAKMGLPVKKF

-312 LTEMYGNSHEGIT
+312 LTEMYSNSHEGIT

-332 LTDEQ
+332 LNDDQ
-337 TKQVMKRCY
+337 TKKVMKRCY
-346 EENEYILDPHGA
+346 EENEYVLDPHGA

-365 KSGLANDKTC
+365 KSGLTNDKTC

-389 VVDDALGIKFP
+389 IVDDALDIDLP
-400 LPEKLKEIVSKKKI
+400 LPEKLKEIVNNKKT
-414 ATKMKNSYADF
+414 AVKMKNSYEDF
-425 KDFLR
+425 EDFLR

>member
-10 SHSLGFGAAVEKG
+10 NHSLGFGAAVEKG

-34 TIPTLSSEFINNL
+34 TIPILSSDFINDL

-66 DISDEELKRIVRET
+66 DISIEELKRIVRET

-117 SLRALAEDRE
+117 SLQAIAKRD
-127 SIVLVATSGDTGSAV
+127 SVVLVATSGDTGSAV

-156 LYPSGKISHI
+156 LYPSGKISQI

-174 GENITAI
+174 GENITALQ
-181 EVDGVFDDC
+181 VDGVFDDC
-190 QALVKQA
+190 QALVKKA

-210 SANSINVARWLP
+210 SANSINIARWLP

-246 PSGNFGNITAGMI
+246 PSGNLGNVTAGMV
-259 GAKMGLPIKKF
+259 GAKMGLPVKKF

-293 SVPTIS
+293 SVATIS

-332 LTDEQ
+332 LNDDQ
-337 TKQVMKRCY
+337 TKKVMKRCY
-346 EENEYILDPHGA
+346 EENEYVLDPHGA

-365 KSGLANDKTC
+365 KSGLTNDKTC

-389 VVDDALGIKFP
+389 IVDDALDIDLP
-400 LPEKLKEIVSKKKI
+400 LPEKLKEIVNNKKT
-414 ATKMKNSYADF
+414 AVKMKNSYEDF
-425 KDFLR
+425 EDFLR

>member
-10 SHSLGFGAAVEKG
+10 NHSLGFGAAVEKG

-34 TIPTLSSEFINNL
+34 TIPILSSDFINDL

-66 DISDEELKRIVRET
+66 DISIEELKRIVRET

-117 SLRALAEDRE
+117 SLQAIAKRD
-127 SIVLVATSGDTGSAV
+127 SVVLVATSGDTGSAV

-156 LYPSGKISHI
+156 LYPSGKISQI

-174 GENITAI
+174 GENITALQ
-181 EVDGVFDDC
+181 VDGVFDDC
-190 QALVKQA
+190 QALVKKA

-210 SANSINVARWLP
+210 SANSINIARWLP

-230 VAEARRQGFE
+230 LAEARRQGFE

-246 PSGNFGNITAGMI
+246 PSGNLGNVTAGMV
-259 GAKMGLPIKKF
+259 GAKMGLPVKKF

-293 SVPTIS
+293 SVATIS

-332 LTDEQ
+332 LNDDQ
-337 TKQVMKRCY
+337 TKKVMKRCY
-346 EENEYILDPHGA
+346 EENEYVLDPHGA

-365 KSGLANDKTC
+365 KSGLTNDKTC

-389 VVDDALGIKFP
+389 IVDDALDIDLP
-400 LPEKLKEIVSKKKI
+400 LPEKLKEIVNNKKT
-414 ATKMKNSYADF
+414 AVKMKNSYEDF
-425 KDFLR
+425 EDFLR

>member
-10 SHSLGFGAAVEKG
+10 NHSLGFGAAVEKG

-34 TIPTLSSEFINNL
+34 TIPTLSSDFINDL

-66 DISDEELKRIVRET
+66 DISIEELKRIVRET

-117 SLRALAEDRE
+117 SLRAIAERE
-127 SIVLVATSGDTGSAV
+127 SVVLVATSGDTGSAV

-156 LYPSGKISHI
+156 LYPSGKISQI

-174 GENITAI
+174 GENITAL

-190 QALVKQA
+190 QALVKKA
-197 FLDEELNKKLALT
+197 FLDEELNKKLVLT
-210 SANSINVARWLP
+210 SANSINIARWLP

-246 PSGNFGNITAGMI
+246 PSGNLGNVTAGMV
-259 GAKMGLPIKKF
+259 GAKMGLPVKKF

-332 LTDEQ
+332 LTDDQ
-337 TKQVMKRCY
+337 TKKVMKRCY
-346 EENEYILDPHGA
+346 EENEYVLDPHGA

-365 KSGLANDKTC
+365 KSGLTNDKTC

-389 VVDDALGIKFP
+389 IVDDALDIDLP
-400 LPEKLKEIVSKKKI
+400 LPKKLKEIVNNKKT
-414 ATKMKNSYADF
+414 AVKMKNSYEDF
-425 KDFLR
+425 EDFLR

>member
-10 SHSLGFGAAVEKG
+10 NHSLGFGAAVEKG

-34 TIPTLSSEFINNL
+34 TIPILSSDFINDL

-66 DISDEELKRIVRET
+66 DISIEELKRIVRET

-117 SLRALAEDRE
+117 SLRAIAERE
-127 SIVLVATSGDTGSAV
+127 SVVLVATSGDTGSAV

-156 LYPSGKISHI
+156 LYPSGKISQI

-174 GENITAI
+174 GENITAL

-190 QALVKQA
+190 QALVKKA

-210 SANSINVARWLP
+210 SANSINIARWLP

-246 PSGNFGNITAGMI
+246 PSGNLGNITAGMV
-259 GAKMGLPIKKF
+259 GAKMGLPVKKF
-270 IAATNMNKIVPDY
+270 IAATNMNKIVPNY

-293 SVPTIS
+293 SVATIS

-332 LTDEQ
+332 LTDDQ
-337 TKQVMKRCY
+337 TKKVMKTCY
-346 EENEYILDPHGA
+346 EENEYVLDPHGA

-365 KSGLANDKTC
+365 KSGLTNDKTC

-389 VVDDALGIKFP
+389 IVDDALDIDLP
-400 LPEKLKEIVSKKKI
+400 LPEKLKEIVNNKKT
-414 ATKMKNSYADF
+414 AVKMKNSYEDF
-425 KDFLR
+425 EDFLR